1 VLYHVTVRNVDNR
14 ECGPDTF
21 SLSMSFTR
29 FIFPTFGP
37 PLSIGANGSG
47 VIDVTITSAAGGVLP
62 GVHDI
67 GLLVTGERHTLS
79 GGLAGS
85 GNLRYT
91 TL

>member
-1 VLYHVTVRNVDNR
+1 
-14 ECGPDTF
+14 
-21 SLSMSFTR
+21 
-29 FIFPTFGP
+29 
-37 PLSIGANGSG
+37 
-47 VIDVTITSAAGGVLP
+47 LP